1 MEKKYLAIDFG
12 GTEIKYALMSKA
24 GKILEKG
31 KNKTPERDKTLDDLM
46 TVLDGIIP
54 KYLEQINGI
63 ALSLPGILDSNTGY
77 SYSSGVLIYLT
88 GHNLPELLK
97 EKYNLPVTVENDG
110 KAAALAELW
119 LGSLTDIDN
128 AAVVLLGTGVG
139 GGIIIDKELYR
150 GNKFAAG
157 EASFMLT
164 NPKELEFWGGTGGSR
179 YLLKLASDKL
189 GIPAEKLDGYTFF
202 EKANAGDEE
211 MLAVLAKY
219 CDGLA
224 QQLYN
229 LQVLLDLDVIAVGGG
244 ISRQPLLH
252 EELQKA
258 VDRFHAKSPFL
269 QIMPGSAI
277 PKPKLTSCK
286 FFNGSNLIGALY
298 HHLKLTN
305 QLY

>member
-12 GTEIKYALMSKA
+12 GTEIKYALMTKA
-24 GKILEKG
+24 GEILEKE
-31 KNKTPERDKTLDDLM
+31 KVKTPGIDKNLDDLM
-46 TVLDGIIP
+46 TVIDGIIS
-54 KYLEQINGI
+54 KYLEQVSGI

-77 SYSSGVLIYLT
+77 SYSSGMLIYLT

-97 EKYNLPVTVENDG
+97 ERYNLPVTVENDG

-128 AAVVLLGTGVG
+128 AAVVLLGTAVG
-139 GGIIIDKELYR
+139 GGIIINKKLHR

-157 EASFMLT
+157 EMSFMLT
-164 NPKELEFWGGTGGSR
+164 NPKELEFWGGIGGST
-179 YLLKLASDKL
+179 YLLKLARDKL
-189 GIPAEKLDGYTFF
+189 GISAGKLDGYTFF
-202 EKANAGDEE
+202 EKVNAGDEE
-211 MLAVLAKY
+211 MLAVLAEY
-219 CDGLA
+219 CDKLA
-224 QQLYN
+224 EQMYN
-229 LQVLLDLDVIAVGGG
+229 LQALLDLDVIAVGGG

-258 VDRFHAKSPFL
+258 VDRFHEKSPFL
-269 QIMPGSAI
+269 QFIPNSVI
-277 PKPKLTSCK
+277 PKPSLTSCK

-305 QLY
+305 QL